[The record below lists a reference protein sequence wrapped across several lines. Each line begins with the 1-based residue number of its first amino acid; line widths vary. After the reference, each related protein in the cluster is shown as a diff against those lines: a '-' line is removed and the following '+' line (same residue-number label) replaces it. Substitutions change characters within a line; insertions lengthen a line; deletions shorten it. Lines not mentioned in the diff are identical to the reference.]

1 MFAQKSRIP
10 LPVNVALERMNL
22 PAIEESAAVAIPE
35 TSVPSR
41 ILDEFRPLGASL
53 EWKLSQAHWE
63 GAGLL
68 PFVDNEVPFLINN
81 NGRLSADAAMLFYT
95 HCLEMEPLPPSIL
108 ILEIGAGTGLFARY
122 FLDSFQ
128 ALCQENGKDYYDR
141 LTYVVTDR
149 SGRTVDQ
156 WIERALFAV
165 HKARVVP
172 LAFDPVGPQPLP
184 RPTGSLYAVFCNYV
198 LDVMPATIVRAGT
211 EGPEELCVR
220 THLPIERGLIAQY
233 TARTPDEIVAMA
245 GSGNPTDIAGL
256 VPLVPLFELETAFQ
270 PMAAAVPLVDV
281 AIEFAAGA
289 GKMPLNHG
297 ALSAIDRFLDALDP
311 HGFVLINDYGPVQK
325 DQIEGFCALQRFG
338 PTVAFGINFPLLE
351 FYCLR
356 RHIAISKP
364 DGDDDRG
371 IHSRLLSRAELPRTT
386 GVFREAFSAEAHA
399 YYETPILEAR
409 ALAATGRSHEAL
421 DAYREALRR
430 DARNW
435 SLIAEAGEYL
445 SHQLRAHESALE
457 MLRAAIALNPCY
469 SPWLWNALGDCLYC
483 LERQEDAHEAYLQA
497 ARIDPGDVRS
507 NLNLAYT
514 LSQSGRIPEALE
526 AIAKGLAQD
535 KYQTFRSRLLDK
547 QNQILTLLSNRTAGE
562 QERLA
567 RRANRFLAA

>member
-1 MFAQKSRIP
+1 MFAQNSRIP
-10 LPVNVALERMNL
+10 LLLNAALERMNL
-22 PAIEESAAVAIPE
+22 PVIEESAAVAIPE

-63 GAGLL
+63 CAGLL

-95 HCLEMEPLPPSIL
+95 HCLEMEPLPPSIS

-128 ALCQENGKDYYDR
+128 ALCLENGKGYYDQ

-172 LAFDPVGPQPLP
+172 VAFDPIEPQPLP

-233 TARTPDEIVAMA
+233 TARTLDEIVAMA

-256 VPLVPLFELETAFQ
+256 APLLPLFELETAFQ

-281 AIEFAAGA
+281 ALEFAAGA
-289 GKMPLNHG
+289 GKMPLNYG
-297 ALSAIDRFLDALDP
+297 ALRAIDRFLDALDP

-325 DQIEGFCALQRFG
+325 EQIEGFCALQRFG

-364 DGDDDRG
+364 DGDDGRG

-386 GVFREAFSAEAHA
+386 GVFRDTFSAEAHA
-399 YYETPILEAR
+399 HYETPIREAR
-409 ALAATGRSHEAL
+409 AHAATGRSHEAL

-445 SHQLRAHESALE
+445 SHQLQAHESALE

-497 ARIDPGDVRS
+497 ARIDPGDVRT

-535 KYQTFRSRLLDK
+535 KYETFRSRLLDK
-547 QNQILTLLSNRTAGE
+547 QNQILKLLSNRTAGE